1 MAGIL
6 MKAKSVASVLA
17 VAAASSYLT
26 YLLATQLNLKQL
38 AQLRSS
44 HAVELSARES
54 EIAALQQ
61 KLQAAELER
70 DHSKRDAA
78 EIHKLRGELSAL
90 RQSNEALQKS
100 AATQSQLAAA
110 PNADEAPITAATDAI
125 PAEFRDH
132 AELAHFAAGLRG
144 KAREGRLSPEERQWL
159 ESMKPE
165 LDQLEARPKEFAE
178 FQTAMIQSVVG
189 LNEPEK
195 LEQIRNTIERVTQ
208 AAVNRGLNL
217 QARPGDDPAWVEQRH
232 QLDRRGTTAIQGMLD
247 ETQRA
252 VFDQSFLGIMGVD
265 LGTGVDKSLYP
276 PGFIREQTISR

>member
-1 MAGIL
+1 
-6 MKAKSVASVLA
+6 MKAKSLATIVA

-26 YLLATQLNLKQL
+26 YLVATQLNLKRV
-38 AQLRSS
+38 AHLRSS
-44 HAVELSARES
+44 HAAELSERAS

-70 DHSKRDAA
+70 DHSRRDAA
-78 EIHKLRGELSAL
+78 EIHKLRGELSSL
-90 RQSNEALQKS
+90 RQSNAALQKS
-100 AATQSQLAAA
+100 ATAQPQRAVVAPAAETPIAT
-110 PNADEAPITAATDAI
+110 ATTAI
-125 PAEFRDH
+125 PAEFQNH

-144 KAREGRLSPEERQWL
+144 KAREGQLSPEERQWL

-165 LDQLEARPKEFAE
+165 LDQLEASPKDFAE

-195 LEQIRNTIERVTQ
+195 VEQIRATIERVTQ
-208 AAVNRGLNL
+208 SAVNRGLNL

-252 VFDQSFLGIMGVD
+252 AFDQSFLGIMGVD

-276 PGFIREQTISR
+276 PGFIREQPIPR